1 MLPRGGEA
9 GMHRGSVAAAQREP
23 VPQQSGDAFE
33 TTRRDQLTQFD
44 APHDQPA
51 AFAIHMRE
59 RGFRGDDAIQTRFR
73 VHETPLWL
81 AFEQEIINIDKIVN
95 LDSSDQ
101 CRSCRI

>member
-1 MLPRGGEA
+1 
-9 GMHRGSVAAAQREP
+9 
-23 VPQQSGDAFE
+23 
-33 TTRRDQLTQFD
+33 
-44 APHDQPA
+44 
-51 AFAIHMRE
+51 MRE